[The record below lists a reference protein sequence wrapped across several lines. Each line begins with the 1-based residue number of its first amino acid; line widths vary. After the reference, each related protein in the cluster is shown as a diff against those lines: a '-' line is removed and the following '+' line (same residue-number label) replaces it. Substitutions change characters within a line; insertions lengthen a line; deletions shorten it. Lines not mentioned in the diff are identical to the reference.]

1 MMEIFWFVLCGL
13 LWLIGLSLLA
23 EIWFSEE
30 EEQM

>member
-1 MMEIFWFVLCGL
+1 MMGAFWL
-13 LWLIGLSLLA
+13 LVFCFIWLMGLSLVA